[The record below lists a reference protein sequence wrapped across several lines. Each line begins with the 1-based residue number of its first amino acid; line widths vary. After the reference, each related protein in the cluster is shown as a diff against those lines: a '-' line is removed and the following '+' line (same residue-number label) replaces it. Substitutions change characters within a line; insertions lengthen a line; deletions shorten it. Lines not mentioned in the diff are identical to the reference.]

1 MDPGTS
7 DQDTAHCC
15 SVDAQPSSF
24 PDDKPSPMQRSQP
37 GYFDSDAVP
46 SLAYTLAG
54 RTAIAAGFGV
64 AVGPEVN
71 RQGST
76 LA

>member
-1 MDPGTS
+1 
-7 DQDTAHCC
+7 
-15 SVDAQPSSF
+15 
-24 PDDKPSPMQRSQP
+24 MQRSQP

-54 RTAIAAGFGV
+54 RMAIAAGFGV
-64 AVGPEVN
+64 AVEPEVN
-71 RQGST
+71 RRGST